1 MKKKI
6 GVKLQDKV
14 SYVKMRKLREDVLRE
29 TGKVVRAYSDA
40 ERPDDELL
48 SAYERLLEASAS
60 GEDPFEGFKDGV
72 LEWEVDCAE
81 DEDGDKDQSC
91 GNYTLKVVPSKEASL
106 AERGYGVLSCDL
118 GDLRALKMMAK
129 QDLRTARSFFK
140 IMVEEELKRR
150 MPAQEAK

>member
-6 GVKLQDKV
+6 GVKLQDKG

-48 SAYERLLEASAS
+48 SAYERLIEASAS

-81 DEDGDKDQSC
+81 DEDEKDPSC
-91 GNYTLKVVPSKEASL
+91 GSYVLKVVPSKEASL

-150 MPAQEAK
+150 MPMQEAK

>member
-1 MKKKI
+1 MKKI
-6 GVKLQDKV
+6 GVKLQDKG
-14 SYVKMRKLREDVLRE
+14 SYIKLRKLREDVLRM

-40 ERPDDELL
+40 ERPDEELL
-48 SAYERLLEASAS
+48 SAYERLIEASAA
-60 GEDPFEGFKDGV
+60 GDDPFDAFNDGV

-81 DEDGDKDQSC
+81 DEEDKDLSC
-91 GNYTLKVVPSKEASL
+91 GSYTLKVVPSKQASM
-106 AERGYGVLSCDL
+106 AERGYGVLACDL

-150 MPAQEAK
+150 MPESKEAK